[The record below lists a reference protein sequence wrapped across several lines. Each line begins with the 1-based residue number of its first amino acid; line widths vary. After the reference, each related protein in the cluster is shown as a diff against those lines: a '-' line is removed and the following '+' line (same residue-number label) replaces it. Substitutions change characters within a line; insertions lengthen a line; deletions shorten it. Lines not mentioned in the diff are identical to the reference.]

1 MTLTG
6 IVEFNNQVIEDDTDR
21 LPTNVIYTPAFTRL
35 VPDAD
40 TQGSWYG
47 IQLVHGDQDIA
58 SVEHALFGV
67 LPRGAVGYFN
77 VTAITEAKVE
87 RAVKPESIALAMFG
101 LIAAFAALGIALS
114 VIARQLRSTDEE
126 RQVLRAMGASPA
138 GSFAE
143 AMVGIV
149 IAIAAGSLVACG
161 IAVALSPLSPLGPIR
176 SVYHPG
182 IAFDWTV
189 LGGGLLWLMG
199 GLALGAAVLA
209 LRAAPHRRRA
219 AGTPCRLHARL
230 GLPRRPRPSVC
241 HCRGSLAC
249 SSPSNQE
256 LGAPP
261 CRPDGSWPER
271 SSPSPWLRP
280 RLPSAAA

>member
-1 MTLTG
+1 MVTRTLLPWNKPFFASCR
-6 IVEFNNQVIEDDTDR
+6 VERQVLSTSP
-21 LPTNVIYTPAFTRL
+21 LT
-35 VPDAD
+35 
-40 TQGSWYG
+40 
-47 IQLVHGDQDIA
+47 
-58 SVEHALFGV
+58 
-67 LPRGAVGYFN
+67 
-77 VTAITEAKVE
+77 TEAKVE

-138 GSFAE
+138 A
-143 AMVGIV
+143 ALADALLGIV
-149 IAIAAGSLVACG
+149 VAIAAGSLVACA

-189 LGGGLLWLMG
+189 LGGGLLWLVG
-199 GLALGAAVLA
+199 GLVLGAAVLA
-209 LRAAPHRRRA
+209 LRAAPHRLARR
-219 AGTPCRLHARL
+219 RRVLRRHARR
-230 GLPRRPRPSVC
+230 GLPRLPRPWVC
-241 HCRGSLAC
+241 PCRGSLAC

-261 CRPDGSWPER
+261 CRPDGSWRER
-271 SSPSPWLRP
+271 SSPSLW
-280 RLPSAAA
+280 